1 MKLKDILEEGKKT
14 LSKSKIEDAEHDATE
29 ILLYLLDMD
38 MARFLFECEDE
49 LEDKFSKA
57 YIMNL
62 ISEFNNQIS
71 ARAAHFPL
79 QYLLGETYFCGLKF
93 NVNRN
98 VLIPRQDTETLVEK
112 VLSDNQ
118 DRNKYILDMCTGSGC
133 IAISLAV
140 LGNYKMVVGADISKE
155 ALDVAVD
162 NADELLP
169 DIDFSDEM
177 NQKIYFLQ
185 SDLFK
190 DMDKIKEKIGI
201 EKFDIITVNPPYIR
215 SSDIKTLNEEIK
227 DYEPRIALDGDRD
240 GLRYYRD
247 IAKDAKK
254 YLNNTGKIYLEIGY
268 DQAND
273 VKDIFEKIG
282 YIHIE
287 TIKDLG
293 GNDRVIIFT
302 I

>member
-1 MKLKDILEEGKKT
+1 MKLKDILEEGRKT

-71 ARAAHFPL
+71 ARVAHFPL

>member
-1 MKLKDILEEGKKT
+1 MKLKDILEEGRKT